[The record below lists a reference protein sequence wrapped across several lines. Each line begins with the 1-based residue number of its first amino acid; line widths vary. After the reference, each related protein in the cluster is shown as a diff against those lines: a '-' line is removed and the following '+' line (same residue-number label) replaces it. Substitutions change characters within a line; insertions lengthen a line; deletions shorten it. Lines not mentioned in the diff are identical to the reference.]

1 MVWSNLNEIPIWL
14 LLSSISILLV
24 LSAFFSSA
32 ETGMMALNKYRLKH
46 LIKQN
51 NRSAKRAEKLLQ
63 RPDRLLGVILIG
75 NNFVNILAAALTT
88 ILCLELFGNSGVF
101 IGSVVLTIIIL
112 IFAEV
117 TPKTFAAK
125 NAENIA
131 LPASGILKILQKI
144 LYPLIWI
151 VNFFSNNL
159 LNLLNVKEKDSNED
173 ITTEELKSVL
183 ENSGDLI
190 PKRYQDMLVSIL
202 DLDEILIDEIM
213 TPRNEIVGIDLD
225 DSFEKLMQ
233 TVSEN
238 SEEIVLVYEQN
249 LDNLKG
255 VISFNG
261 IKGFLLKQ
269 GNSFDDFMEF
279 VNDVYVALENTSL
292 SNQLFNFQKDNK
304 TSAVVVDEYGNVKGI
319 VSINDILEE
328 IVGELSS
335 NQTREKIDFQKQKD
349 GSFLIDGSVSIRE
362 INKKL
367 SWDLPLEGPVTL
379 NGLILEK
386 IETIPESNI
395 SINLNNYIIETV
407 LIKDNMIKFAKVSKI
422 SIGENEG

>member
-1 MVWSNLNEIPIWL
+1 
-14 LLSSISILLV
+14 
-24 LSAFFSSA
+24 
-32 ETGMMALNKYRLKH
+32 MALNKYRLKH

-51 NRSAKRAEKLLQ
+51 NRSAKRADKLLK

-101 IGSVVLTIIIL
+101 IGSVILTIIIL

-125 NAENIA
+125 NAESIA
-131 LPASGILKILQKI
+131 LPASGILKVLQKV
-144 LYPLIWI
+144 LYPLIWV
-151 VNFFSNNL
+151 VNFFSNSL
-159 LNLLNVKEKDSNED
+159 LGLLNVKDENKNED

-183 ENSGDLI
+183 ENSGEMI
-190 PKRYQDMLVSIL
+190 PKRYQDMLTSIL

-213 TPRNEIVGIDLD
+213 TPRNEILGIDIEENFDILM
-225 DSFEKLMQ
+225 EKIAINQ
-233 TVSEN
+233 K
-238 SEEIVLVYEQN
+238 EIMPIYEQS

-255 VISFNG
+255 TIDMNG
-261 IKGFLLKQ
+261 IKKFLISNKLSIK
-269 GNSFDDFMEF
+269 NFMDFAD
-279 VNDVYVALENTSL
+279 DVYVALENTPL

-304 TSAVVVDEYGNVKGI
+304 TSAVVVDEYGDVKGLI
-319 VSINDILEE
+319 DINDILEE
-328 IVGELSS
+328 IVGELSTDK
-335 NQTREKIDFQKQKD
+335 TRDKIDIQEQKD
-349 GSFLIDGSVSIRE
+349 GSYLIDGSAAIRE

-386 IETIPESNI
+386 IQTIPESNV
-395 SINLNNYIIETV
+395 SINLNNYLIETV
-407 LIKDNMIKFAKVSKI
+407 LIKDNMIKFAKILKLSI
-422 SIGENEG
+422 SEPKED

>member
-1 MVWSNLNEIPIWL
+1 
-14 LLSSISILLV
+14 
-24 LSAFFSSA
+24 
-32 ETGMMALNKYRLKH
+32 MMALNKYRLKH

-101 IGSVVLTIIIL
+101 IGSVILTIIIL

-159 LNLLNVKEKDSNED
+159 LNLLNVKETDSNED

-190 PKRYQDMLVSIL
+190 PKRYQDMLISIL

-238 SEEIVLVYEQN
+238 SEEIVPVYEQN

>member
-1 MVWSNLNEIPIWL
+1 
-14 LLSSISILLV
+14 
-24 LSAFFSSA
+24 
-32 ETGMMALNKYRLKH
+32 MMALNKYRLKH
-46 LIKQN
+46 LIKQDI
-51 NRSAKRAEKLLQ
+51 RSAKRADKLLQ

-101 IGSVVLTIIIL
+101 IGSIVLTIIIL

-125 NAENIA
+125 NAETIA
-131 LPASGILKILQKI
+131 LPASGILKILQKV

-151 VNFFSNNL
+151 VNFFSNSL
-159 LNLLNVKEKDSNED
+159 LGLLKVNDKDSNED

-190 PKRYQDMLVSIL
+190 PKRYQDMLISIL
-202 DLDEILIDEIM
+202 DLDVILIDEIM

-225 DSFEKLMQ
+225 DSFEQLMKK
-233 TVSEN
+233 VSED
-238 SEEIVLVYEQN
+238 SKEIIPIYEQN

-255 VISFNG
+255 IIDFNG
-261 IKGFLLKQ
+261 IKNFLISE
-269 GNSFDDFMEF
+269 GRNFDSFMEF
-279 VNDVYVALENTSL
+279 VQEVYVALENTSL

-304 TSAVVVDEYGNVKGI
+304 TSALVVDEYGNVKGL
-319 VSINDILEE
+319 VTLNDILEE
-328 IVGELSS
+328 IVGELSTNQS
-335 NQTREKIDFQKQKD
+335 NRIEIQEQKD
-349 GSFLIDGSVSIRE
+349 GSFLIDGSVAIRE

-367 SWDLPLEGPVTL
+367 SWDLPLEGPLTL

-386 IETIPESNI
+386 IETIPKSNV
-395 SINLNNYIIETV
+395 SINLNNYLIETV
-407 LIKDNMIKFAKVSKI
+407 LIKDNMIKFVKVLKK
-422 SIGENEG
+422 EKTNEETF

>member
-1 MVWSNLNEIPIWL
+1 
-14 LLSSISILLV
+14 
-24 LSAFFSSA
+24 
-32 ETGMMALNKYRLKH
+32 MMALNKYRLKH

-51 NRSAKRAEKLLQ
+51 NRSAKRADKLLQ

-101 IGSVVLTIIIL
+101 IGSIILTIIIL

-125 NAENIA
+125 NAEAIA
-131 LPASGILKILQKI
+131 LPASSILKILQKI

-151 VNFFSNNL
+151 VNFFSNSL
-159 LNLLNVKEKDSNED
+159 LSLLKANEKDSNED

-190 PKRYQDMLVSIL
+190 PKRYQDMLISIL
-202 DLDEILIDEIM
+202 DLDAILIDEIM

-225 DSFEKLMQ
+225 DSFEQLMKK
-233 TVSEN
+233 VSED
-238 SEEIVLVYEQN
+238 SKEIIPIYEQN

-255 VISFNG
+255 IIDFNG
-261 IKGFLLKQ
+261 IKSFLISE
-269 GNSFDDFMEF
+269 GRNFDSFMEF
-279 VNDVYVALENTSL
+279 VQEVYVALENTSL

-304 TSAVVVDEYGNVKGI
+304 TSALVVDEYGNVKGL
-319 VSINDILEE
+319 VTLNDILEE
-328 IVGELSS
+328 IVGELST
-335 NQTREKIDFQKQKD
+335 NQTDRIEIQEQKD
-349 GSFLIDGSVSIRE
+349 GSFLIDGSVAIRE

-367 SWDLPLEGPVTL
+367 SWDLPLEGPLTL

-386 IETIPESNI
+386 IETIPESNV
-395 SINLNNYIIETV
+395 SINLNNYLIETV
-407 LIKDNMIKFAKVSKI
+407 LIKDNMIKFVKVLKK
-422 SIGENEG
+422 EKTNEETF

>member
-1 MVWSNLNEIPIWL
+1 MNEIPIWL

-51 NRSAKRAEKLLQ
+51 NRSAKRADKLLK

-101 IGSVVLTIIIL
+101 IGSVILTIIIL

-125 NAENIA
+125 NAESIA
-131 LPASGILKILQKI
+131 LPASGILKVLQKV
-144 LYPLIWI
+144 LYPLIWV
-151 VNFFSNNL
+151 VNFFSNSL
-159 LNLLNVKEKDSNED
+159 LNLLNVKDENKNED

-183 ENSGDLI
+183 ENSGEMI
-190 PKRYQDMLVSIL
+190 PKRYQDMLTSIL

-213 TPRNEIVGIDLD
+213 TPRNEILGIDIEEN
-225 DSFEKLMQ
+225 FEILMEKIAINQ
-233 TVSEN
+233 K
-238 SEEIVLVYEQN
+238 EIMPIYEQS

-255 VISFNG
+255 TIDTNG
-261 IKGFLLKQ
+261 IKKFLISNKLSIK
-269 GNSFDDFMEF
+269 NFMDFAD
-279 VNDVYVALENTSL
+279 DVYVALENTPL

-304 TSAVVVDEYGNVKGI
+304 TSAVVVEEYGDVKGLI
-319 VSINDILEE
+319 DINDILEE
-328 IVGELSS
+328 IVGELS
-335 NQTREKIDFQKQKD
+335 TDKARDKIDIQEQKD
-349 GSFLIDGSVSIRE
+349 GSYLIDGSAAIRE

-386 IETIPESNI
+386 IQTIPESNV
-395 SINLNNYIIETV
+395 SINLNNYLIETV
-407 LIKDNMIKFAKVSKI
+407 LIKDNMIKFAKILKLSVSEPK
-422 SIGENEG
+422 ED

>member
-1 MVWSNLNEIPIWL
+1 
-14 LLSSISILLV
+14 
-24 LSAFFSSA
+24 
-32 ETGMMALNKYRLKH
+32 MALNKYRLKH

-51 NRSAKRAEKLLQ
+51 NRSAKRADKLLK

-101 IGSVVLTIIIL
+101 IGSIILTIIIL

-131 LPASGILKILQKI
+131 LPASGILKILQKV
-144 LYPLIWI
+144 LYPLIWV
-151 VNFFSNNL
+151 VNFFSNSL
-159 LNLLNVKEKDSNED
+159 LNLLNVKDENKNED

-183 ENSGDLI
+183 ENSGEMI
-190 PKRYQDMLVSIL
+190 PKRYQDMLTSIL

-213 TPRNEIVGIDLD
+213 TPRNEILGIDIEEN
-225 DSFEKLMQ
+225 FEILMEKIAINQ
-233 TVSEN
+233 K
-238 SEEIVLVYEQN
+238 EIMPIYEQS

-255 VISFNG
+255 TIDTNG
-261 IKGFLLKQ
+261 IKKFLISNKLSIQ
-269 GNSFDDFMEF
+269 NFMDFAD
-279 VNDVYVALENTSL
+279 DVYVALENTPL

-304 TSAVVVDEYGNVKGI
+304 TSAVVVDEYGDVKGLI
-319 VSINDILEE
+319 DINDILEE
-328 IVGELSS
+328 IVGELS
-335 NQTREKIDFQKQKD
+335 TDKARDKIDIQEQKD
-349 GSFLIDGSVSIRE
+349 GSYLIDGSAAIRE

-386 IETIPESNI
+386 IQTIPESNV
-395 SINLNNYIIETV
+395 SINLNNYLIETV
-407 LIKDNMIKFAKVSKI
+407 LIKDNMIKFAKILKLSVSEPK
-422 SIGENEG
+422 ED

>member
-1 MVWSNLNEIPIWL
+1 
-14 LLSSISILLV
+14 
-24 LSAFFSSA
+24 
-32 ETGMMALNKYRLKH
+32 MALNKYRLKH

-51 NRSAKRAEKLLQ
+51 NRSAKRADKLLK

-101 IGSVVLTIIIL
+101 IGSVILTIIIL

-125 NAENIA
+125 NAESIA
-131 LPASGILKILQKI
+131 LPASGILKVLQKV
-144 LYPLIWI
+144 LYPLIWV
-151 VNFFSNNL
+151 VNFFSNSL
-159 LNLLNVKEKDSNED
+159 LNLLNVKDENKNED

-183 ENSGDLI
+183 ENSGEMI
-190 PKRYQDMLVSIL
+190 PKRYQDMLTSIL

-213 TPRNEIVGIDLD
+213 TPRNEILGIDIEEN
-225 DSFEKLMQ
+225 FEILMEKIAINQ
-233 TVSEN
+233 K
-238 SEEIVLVYEQN
+238 EIMPIYEQS

-255 VISFNG
+255 TIDTNG
-261 IKGFLLKQ
+261 IKKFLISNKLSIQ
-269 GNSFDDFMEF
+269 NFMDFAD
-279 VNDVYVALENTSL
+279 DVYVALENTPL

-304 TSAVVVDEYGNVKGI
+304 TSAVVVDEYGDVKGLI
-319 VSINDILEE
+319 DINDILEE
-328 IVGELSS
+328 IVGELS
-335 NQTREKIDFQKQKD
+335 TDKAREKIDIQEQKD
-349 GSFLIDGSVSIRE
+349 GSYLIDGSAAIRE

-386 IETIPESNI
+386 IQTIPESNV
-395 SINLNNYIIETV
+395 SINLNNYLIETV
-407 LIKDNMIKFAKVSKI
+407 LIKDNMIKFAKILKLSVSEPK
-422 SIGENEG
+422 ED

>member
-1 MVWSNLNEIPIWL
+1 
-14 LLSSISILLV
+14 
-24 LSAFFSSA
+24 
-32 ETGMMALNKYRLKH
+32 MMALNKYRLKH

-190 PKRYQDMLVSIL
+190 PKRYQDMLISIL
-202 DLDEILIDEIM
+202 DLDDILIDEIM

-238 SEEIVLVYEQN
+238 SEEIIPVYEQN

-261 IKGFLLKQ
+261 IKSFLFKQ
-269 GNSFDDFMEF
+269 GNSFDDFMES

-304 TSAVVVDEYGNVKGI
+304 TSAVVVDEYGNVKGL

-335 NQTREKIDFQKQKD
+335 NQTREKIDFQEQKD

-407 LIKDNMIKFAKVSKI
+407 LIKDNMLKFAKISKI
-422 SIGENEG
+422 STGENEEY

>member
-1 MVWSNLNEIPIWL
+1 MNEIPVWL

-51 NRSAKRAEKLLQ
+51 NRSAKRADKLLK

-101 IGSVVLTIIIL
+101 IGSVILTIIIL

-125 NAENIA
+125 NAESIA
-131 LPASGILKILQKI
+131 LPASGILKVLQKV
-144 LYPLIWI
+144 LYPLIWV
-151 VNFFSNNL
+151 VNFFSNSL
-159 LNLLNVKEKDSNED
+159 LDLLNVKDENKNED

-183 ENSGDLI
+183 ENSGEMI
-190 PKRYQDMLVSIL
+190 PKRYQDMLTSIL

-213 TPRNEIVGIDLD
+213 TPRNEILGIDIEEN
-225 DSFEKLMQ
+225 FEILMEKIAINQ
-233 TVSEN
+233 K
-238 SEEIVLVYEQN
+238 EIMPIYEQS

-255 VISFNG
+255 TIDTNG
-261 IKGFLLKQ
+261 IKKFLISNKLSIK
-269 GNSFDDFMEF
+269 SFMDFAD
-279 VNDVYVALENTSL
+279 DVYVALENTPL

-304 TSAVVVDEYGNVKGI
+304 TSAVVVDEYGDVKGLI
-319 VSINDILEE
+319 DINDILEE
-328 IVGELSS
+328 IVGELS
-335 NQTREKIDFQKQKD
+335 TDKARDKIDIQEQKD
-349 GSFLIDGSVSIRE
+349 GSYLIDGSAAIRE

-386 IETIPESNI
+386 IQTIPESNV
-395 SINLNNYIIETV
+395 SINLNNYLIETV
-407 LIKDNMIKFAKVSKI
+407 LIKDNMIKFVKVLKK
-422 SIGENEG
+422 ETVNEE

>member
-1 MVWSNLNEIPIWL
+1 M
-14 LLSSISILLV
+14 

-51 NRSAKRAEKLLQ
+51 NRSAKRADKLLK

-101 IGSVVLTIIIL
+101 IGSIILTIIIL

-125 NAENIA
+125 NAESIA
-131 LPASGILKILQKI
+131 LPASGILKILQKV
-144 LYPLIWI
+144 LYPLIWV
-151 VNFFSNNL
+151 VNFFSNSL
-159 LNLLNVKEKDSNED
+159 LGLLNVKDENKNED

-183 ENSGDLI
+183 ENLGGMI
-190 PKRYQDMLVSIL
+190 PKRYQDMLTSIL

-213 TPRNEIVGIDLD
+213 TPRNEILGIDIEEN
-225 DSFEKLMQ
+225 FEILMEKIAINQ
-233 TVSEN
+233 K
-238 SEEIVLVYEQN
+238 EIMPIYEQS

-255 VISFNG
+255 TIDTNG
-261 IKGFLLKQ
+261 IKKFLISNKLSIK
-269 GNSFDDFMEF
+269 SFMDFAD
-279 VNDVYVALENTSL
+279 DVYVALENTPL

-304 TSAVVVDEYGNVKGI
+304 TSAVVVDEYGDVKGLI
-319 VSINDILEE
+319 DINDILEE
-328 IVGELSS
+328 IVGELS
-335 NQTREKIDFQKQKD
+335 TDKARDKIDIQEQKD
-349 GSFLIDGSVSIRE
+349 GSYLIDGSAAIRE

-386 IETIPESNI
+386 IQTIPESNV
-395 SINLNNYIIETV
+395 SINLNNYLIETV
-407 LIKDNMIKFAKVSKI
+407 LIKDNMIKFAKILKLSVS
-422 SIGENEG
+422 EPEED

>member
-1 MVWSNLNEIPIWL
+1 
-14 LLSSISILLV
+14 
-24 LSAFFSSA
+24 
-32 ETGMMALNKYRLKH
+32 MALNKYRLKH

-51 NRSAKRAEKLLQ
+51 SRSAKRADKLLQ

-101 IGSVVLTIIIL
+101 VGSIILTIIIL

-125 NAENIA
+125 NAEAIA

-151 VNFFSNNL
+151 VNFFSNSL
-159 LNLLNVKEKDSNED
+159 LSLLKANEKDSNED

-190 PKRYQDMLVSIL
+190 PKRYQDMLISIL
-202 DLDEILIDEIM
+202 DLDAILVDEIM
-213 TPRNEIVGIDLD
+213 TPRNEIIGIDLD
-225 DSFEKLMQ
+225 DDFEELMKK
-233 TVSEN
+233 VSKN
-238 SEEIVLVYEQN
+238 SKEIIPIYEQN

-255 VISFNG
+255 VIDLNN
-261 IKGFLLKQ
+261 IKSFLLDKRE
-269 GNSFDDFMEF
+269 SFDAFMEY
-279 VNDVYVALENTSL
+279 VEEVYVALENTSL

-335 NQTREKIDFQKQKD
+335 DQSSNRMDFQEQKD
-349 GSFLIDGSVSIRE
+349 GSFLIDGSVSTVSYTH
-362 INKKL
+362 L
-367 SWDLPLEGPVTL
+367 TLPTTYHV
-379 NGLILEK
+379 
-386 IETIPESNI
+386 
-395 SINLNNYIIETV
+395 
-407 LIKDNMIKFAKVSKI
+407 
-422 SIGENEG
+422 

>member
-1 MVWSNLNEIPIWL
+1 
-14 LLSSISILLV
+14 
-24 LSAFFSSA
+24 
-32 ETGMMALNKYRLKH
+32 MALNKYRLKH

-51 NRSAKRAEKLLQ
+51 NRSAKRADKLLK

-101 IGSVVLTIIIL
+101 IGSVILTIIIL

-125 NAENIA
+125 NAESIA
-131 LPASGILKILQKI
+131 LPASGILKVLQKV
-144 LYPLIWI
+144 LYPLIWV
-151 VNFFSNNL
+151 VNFFSNSL
-159 LNLLNVKEKDSNED
+159 LNLLNVKDENKNED

-183 ENSGDLI
+183 ENSGEMI
-190 PKRYQDMLVSIL
+190 PKRYQDMLTSIL

-213 TPRNEIVGIDLD
+213 TPRNEILGIDIEEN
-225 DSFEKLMQ
+225 FEILMEKIAINQ
-233 TVSEN
+233 K
-238 SEEIVLVYEQN
+238 EIMPIYEQS

-255 VISFNG
+255 TIDTNG
-261 IKGFLLKQ
+261 IKKFLISNKLSIQ
-269 GNSFDDFMEF
+269 NFMDFAD
-279 VNDVYVALENTSL
+279 DVYVALENTPL

-304 TSAVVVDEYGNVKGI
+304 TSAVVVDEYGDVKGLI
-319 VSINDILEE
+319 DINDILEE
-328 IVGELSS
+328 IVGELSTDK
-335 NQTREKIDFQKQKD
+335 TRDKIDIQEQKD
-349 GSFLIDGSVSIRE
+349 GSYLIDGSAAIRE

-386 IETIPESNI
+386 IQTIPESNV
-395 SINLNNYIIETV
+395 SINLNNYLIETV
-407 LIKDNMIKFAKVSKI
+407 LIKDNMIKFAKILKLSVSEPK
-422 SIGENEG
+422 ED

>member
-1 MVWSNLNEIPIWL
+1 
-14 LLSSISILLV
+14 
-24 LSAFFSSA
+24 
-32 ETGMMALNKYRLKH
+32 MMALNKYRLKH

-159 LNLLNVKEKDSNED
+159 LNLLNVKETDSNED

-422 SIGENEG
+422 SIGEKEE

>member
-1 MVWSNLNEIPIWL
+1 
-14 LLSSISILLV
+14 
-24 LSAFFSSA
+24 
-32 ETGMMALNKYRLKH
+32 MMALNKYRLKH

-51 NRSAKRAEKLLQ
+51 NRSAKRADKLLQ

-101 IGSVVLTIIIL
+101 IGSIVLTIIIL

-125 NAENIA
+125 NAETIA
-131 LPASGILKILQKI
+131 LPASGILKILQKV

-151 VNFFSNNL
+151 VNFFSNSL
-159 LNLLNVKEKDSNED
+159 LGLLKVNAKDSNED

-190 PKRYQDMLVSIL
+190 PKRYQDMLISIL
-202 DLDEILIDEIM
+202 DLDVILIDEIM

-225 DSFEKLMQ
+225 DSFEQLMKK
-233 TVSEN
+233 VSED
-238 SEEIVLVYEQN
+238 SKEIIPIYEQN

-255 VISFNG
+255 IIDFNG
-261 IKGFLLKQ
+261 IKSFLISE
-269 GNSFDDFMEF
+269 GRNFDSFMEF
-279 VNDVYVALENTSL
+279 VQEVYVALENTSL

-304 TSAVVVDEYGNVKGI
+304 TSALVVDEYGNVKGL
-319 VSINDILEE
+319 VTLNDILEE
-328 IVGELSS
+328 IVGELSTNQS
-335 NQTREKIDFQKQKD
+335 NRIEIQEQKD
-349 GSFLIDGSVSIRE
+349 GSFLIDGSVAIRE

-367 SWDLPLEGPVTL
+367 SWDLPLEGPLTL

-386 IETIPESNI
+386 IETIPKSNV
-395 SINLNNYIIETV
+395 SINLNNYLIETV
-407 LIKDNMIKFAKVSKI
+407 LIKDNMIKFVKVLKK
-422 SIGENEG
+422 EKTNEETF

>member
-1 MVWSNLNEIPIWL
+1 M
-14 LLSSISILLV
+14 
-24 LSAFFSSA
+24 
-32 ETGMMALNKYRLKH
+32 
-46 LIKQN
+46 
-51 NRSAKRAEKLLQ
+51 Q

-159 LNLLNVKEKDSNED
+159 LNLLNVKETDSNED

-190 PKRYQDMLVSIL
+190 PKRYQDMLISIL

-213 TPRNEIVGIDLD
+213 TPRHELVGIDLD
-225 DSFEKLMQ
+225 DRFEKLLCW
-233 TVSEN
+233 T
-238 SEEIVLVYEQN
+238 
-249 LDNLKG
+249 
-255 VISFNG
+255 
-261 IKGFLLKQ
+261 
-269 GNSFDDFMEF
+269 
-279 VNDVYVALENTSL
+279 T
-292 SNQLFNFQKDNK
+292 
-304 TSAVVVDEYGNVKGI
+304 
-319 VSINDILEE
+319 
-328 IVGELSS
+328 
-335 NQTREKIDFQKQKD
+335 
-349 GSFLIDGSVSIRE
+349 
-362 INKKL
+362 
-367 SWDLPLEGPVTL
+367 
-379 NGLILEK
+379 
-386 IETIPESNI
+386 
-395 SINLNNYIIETV
+395 
-407 LIKDNMIKFAKVSKI
+407 
-422 SIGENEG
+422 

>member
-1 MVWSNLNEIPIWL
+1 MNEIPIWL

-51 NRSAKRAEKLLQ
+51 SRSAKRADKLLQ

-101 IGSVVLTIIIL
+101 IGSIILTIIIL

-125 NAENIA
+125 NAEAIA

-151 VNFFSNNL
+151 VNFFSNSL
-159 LNLLNVKEKDSNED
+159 LSLLKANEKDSNED

-190 PKRYQDMLVSIL
+190 PKRYQDMLISIL
-202 DLDEILIDEIM
+202 DLDAILIDEIM

-225 DSFEKLMQ
+225 DSFEQLMKK
-233 TVSEN
+233 VSED
-238 SEEIVLVYEQN
+238 SKEIIPIYEQN

-255 VISFNG
+255 IIDFNG
-261 IKGFLLKQ
+261 IKSFLISE
-269 GNSFDDFMEF
+269 GRNFDSFMEF
-279 VNDVYVALENTSL
+279 VQEVYVALENTSL

-304 TSAVVVDEYGNVKGI
+304 TSALVVDEYG
-319 VSINDILEE
+319 
-328 IVGELSS
+328 LS
-335 NQTREKIDFQKQKD
+335 
-349 GSFLIDGSVSIRE
+349 LIHI
-362 INKKL
+362 
-367 SWDLPLEGPVTL
+367 
-379 NGLILEK
+379 
-386 IETIPESNI
+386 
-395 SINLNNYIIETV
+395 
-407 LIKDNMIKFAKVSKI
+407 
-422 SIGENEG
+422 

>member
-1 MVWSNLNEIPIWL
+1 
-14 LLSSISILLV
+14 V

-51 NRSAKRAEKLLQ
+51 NRSAKRADKLLK

-101 IGSVVLTIIIL
+101 IGSVILTIIIL

-125 NAENIA
+125 NAESIA
-131 LPASGILKILQKI
+131 LPASGILKVLQKV
-144 LYPLIWI
+144 LYPLIWV
-151 VNFFSNNL
+151 VNFFSNSL
-159 LNLLNVKEKDSNED
+159 LNLLNVKDENKNED

-183 ENSGDLI
+183 ENSGEMI
-190 PKRYQDMLVSIL
+190 PKRYQDMLTSIL

-213 TPRNEIVGIDLD
+213 TPRNEILGIDIEEN
-225 DSFEKLMQ
+225 FEILMEKIAINQ
-233 TVSEN
+233 K
-238 SEEIVLVYEQN
+238 EIMPIYEQS

-255 VISFNG
+255 TIDMNG
-261 IKGFLLKQ
+261 IKKFLISNKLSIK
-269 GNSFDDFMEF
+269 NFMDFAD
-279 VNDVYVALENTSL
+279 DVYVALENTPL

-304 TSAVVVDEYGNVKGI
+304 TSAVVVDEYGDVKGLI
-319 VSINDILEE
+319 DINDILEE
-328 IVGELSS
+328 IVGELS
-335 NQTREKIDFQKQKD
+335 TDKARDKIDIQEQKD
-349 GSFLIDGSVSIRE
+349 GSYLIDGSAAIRE

-386 IETIPESNI
+386 IQTIPESNV
-395 SINLNNYIIETV
+395 SINLNNYLIETV
-407 LIKDNMIKFAKVSKI
+407 LIKDNMIKFAKILKLSVSEVK
-422 SIGENEG
+422 ED

>member
-1 MVWSNLNEIPIWL
+1 MNEIPVWL

-51 NRSAKRAEKLLQ
+51 NRSAKRADKLLK

-101 IGSVVLTIIIL
+101 IGSIILTIIIL

-125 NAENIA
+125 NAESIA
-131 LPASGILKILQKI
+131 LPASGILKVLQKV
-144 LYPLIWI
+144 LYPLIWV
-151 VNFFSNNL
+151 VNFFSNSL
-159 LNLLNVKEKDSNED
+159 LELLNVKDENKNED

-183 ENSGDLI
+183 ENSGEMI
-190 PKRYQDMLVSIL
+190 PKRYQDMLTSIL

-213 TPRNEIVGIDLD
+213 TPRNEILGIDIEEN
-225 DSFEKLMQ
+225 FETLMEKIAINQ
-233 TVSEN
+233 K
-238 SEEIVLVYEQN
+238 EIMPIYEQS

-255 VISFNG
+255 TIDTNG
-261 IKGFLLKQ
+261 IKKFLISNKLSIK
-269 GNSFDDFMEF
+269 NFMDFAD
-279 VNDVYVALENTSL
+279 DVYVALENTPL

-304 TSAVVVDEYGNVKGI
+304 TSAVVVDEYGDVKGLI
-319 VSINDILEE
+319 DINDILEE
-328 IVGELSS
+328 IVGELS
-335 NQTREKIDFQKQKD
+335 TDKARDKIDIQEQKD
-349 GSFLIDGSVSIRE
+349 GSYLIDGSAAIRE

-386 IETIPESNI
+386 IQTIPESNV
-395 SINLNNYIIETV
+395 SINLNNYLIETV
-407 LIKDNMIKFAKVSKI
+407 LIKDNMIKFAKILKLSVSEPK
-422 SIGENEG
+422 ED

>member
-1 MVWSNLNEIPIWL
+1 
-14 LLSSISILLV
+14 
-24 LSAFFSSA
+24 
-32 ETGMMALNKYRLKH
+32 MMALNKYRLKH

-51 NRSAKRAEKLLQ
+51 NRSAKRADKLLK

-101 IGSVVLTIIIL
+101 IGSVILTIIIL

-125 NAENIA
+125 NAESIA
-131 LPASGILKILQKI
+131 LPASGILKVLQKV
-144 LYPLIWI
+144 LYPLIWV
-151 VNFFSNNL
+151 VNFFSNSL
-159 LNLLNVKEKDSNED
+159 LNLLNVKDENKNED

-183 ENSGDLI
+183 ENSGEMI
-190 PKRYQDMLVSIL
+190 PKRYQDMLTSIL

-213 TPRNEIVGIDLD
+213 TPRNEILGIDIEEN
-225 DSFEKLMQ
+225 FEILMEKIAINQ
-233 TVSEN
+233 K
-238 SEEIVLVYEQN
+238 EIMPIYEQS

-255 VISFNG
+255 TIDTNG
-261 IKGFLLKQ
+261 IKKFLISNKLSIK
-269 GNSFDDFMEF
+269 SFMDFAD
-279 VNDVYVALENTSL
+279 DVYVALENTPL

-304 TSAVVVDEYGNVKGI
+304 TSAVVVDEYGDVKGLI
-319 VSINDILEE
+319 DINDILEE
-328 IVGELSS
+328 IVGELS
-335 NQTREKIDFQKQKD
+335 TDKARDKIDIQEQKD
-349 GSFLIDGSVSIRE
+349 GSYLIDGSAAIRE

-386 IETIPESNI
+386 IQTIPESNV
-395 SINLNNYIIETV
+395 SINLNNYLIETV
-407 LIKDNMIKFAKVSKI
+407 LIKDNMIKFAKILKLSVSEPK
-422 SIGENEG
+422 ED

>member
-1 MVWSNLNEIPIWL
+1 
-14 LLSSISILLV
+14 
-24 LSAFFSSA
+24 
-32 ETGMMALNKYRLKH
+32 MALNKYRLKH

-51 NRSAKRAEKLLQ
+51 NRSAKRADKLLK

-101 IGSVVLTIIIL
+101 IGSVILTIIIL

-125 NAENIA
+125 NAESIA
-131 LPASGILKILQKI
+131 LPASGILKVLQKV
-144 LYPLIWI
+144 LYPLIWV
-151 VNFFSNNL
+151 VNFFSNSL
-159 LNLLNVKEKDSNED
+159 LDLLNVKYENKNED

-183 ENSGDLI
+183 ENSGEMI
-190 PKRYQDMLVSIL
+190 PKRYQDMLTSIL

-213 TPRNEIVGIDLD
+213 TPRNEILGIDIEEN
-225 DSFEKLMQ
+225 FEILMEKIAINQ
-233 TVSEN
+233 K
-238 SEEIVLVYEQN
+238 EIMPIYEQS

-255 VISFNG
+255 TIDTNG
-261 IKGFLLKQ
+261 IKKFLINNKLSIK
-269 GNSFDDFMEF
+269 NFMDFAD
-279 VNDVYVALENTSL
+279 DVYVALENTPL

-304 TSAVVVDEYGNVKGI
+304 TSAVVVDEYGDVKGLI
-319 VSINDILEE
+319 DINDILEE
-328 IVGELSS
+328 IVGELS
-335 NQTREKIDFQKQKD
+335 TDKARDKIDIQEQKD
-349 GSFLIDGSVSIRE
+349 GSYLIDGSAAIRE

-386 IETIPESNI
+386 IQTIPESNV
-395 SINLNNYIIETV
+395 SINLNNYLIETV
-407 LIKDNMIKFAKVSKI
+407 LIKDNMIKFAKILKLSVSEPK
-422 SIGENEG
+422 ED

>member
-1 MVWSNLNEIPIWL
+1 
-14 LLSSISILLV
+14 
-24 LSAFFSSA
+24 
-32 ETGMMALNKYRLKH
+32 MALNKYRLKH

-51 NRSAKRAEKLLQ
+51 NRSAKRADKLLK

-101 IGSVVLTIIIL
+101 IGSIILTIIIL

-125 NAENIA
+125 NAESIA
-131 LPASGILKILQKI
+131 LPASGILKVLQKV
-144 LYPLIWI
+144 LYPLIWV
-151 VNFFSNNL
+151 VNFFSNSL
-159 LNLLNVKEKDSNED
+159 LELLNVKDENKNED

-183 ENSGDLI
+183 ENSGEMI
-190 PKRYQDMLVSIL
+190 PKRYQDMLTSIL

-213 TPRNEIVGIDLD
+213 TPRNEILGIDIEEN
-225 DSFEKLMQ
+225 FETLMEKIAINQ
-233 TVSEN
+233 K
-238 SEEIVLVYEQN
+238 EIMPIYEQS

-255 VISFNG
+255 TIDTNG
-261 IKGFLLKQ
+261 IKKFLISNKLSIK
-269 GNSFDDFMEF
+269 NFMDFAD
-279 VNDVYVALENTSL
+279 DVYVALENTPL

-304 TSAVVVDEYGNVKGI
+304 TSAVVVDEYGDVKGLI
-319 VSINDILEE
+319 DINDILEE
-328 IVGELSS
+328 IVGELS
-335 NQTREKIDFQKQKD
+335 TDKARDKIDIQEQKD
-349 GSFLIDGSVSIRE
+349 GSYLIDGSAAIRE

-386 IETIPESNI
+386 IQTIPESNV
-395 SINLNNYIIETV
+395 SINLNNYLIETV
-407 LIKDNMIKFAKVSKI
+407 LIKDNMIKFAKILKLSVSEPK
-422 SIGENEG
+422 ED

>member
-1 MVWSNLNEIPIWL
+1 
-14 LLSSISILLV
+14 
-24 LSAFFSSA
+24 
-32 ETGMMALNKYRLKH
+32 MALNKYRLKH

-51 NRSAKRAEKLLQ
+51 NRSAKRADKLLK

-101 IGSVVLTIIIL
+101 IGSVILTIIIL

-125 NAENIA
+125 NAESIA
-131 LPASGILKILQKI
+131 LPASGILKILQKV
-144 LYPLIWI
+144 LYPLIWV
-151 VNFFSNNL
+151 VNFFSNSL
-159 LNLLNVKEKDSNED
+159 LGLLNVKDENKNED

-183 ENSGDLI
+183 ENSGEMI
-190 PKRYQDMLVSIL
+190 PKRYQDMLTSIL

-213 TPRNEIVGIDLD
+213 TPRNEILGIDIEEN
-225 DSFEKLMQ
+225 FEILMEKIAINQ
-233 TVSEN
+233 K
-238 SEEIVLVYEQN
+238 EIMPIYEQS

-255 VISFNG
+255 TIDMNG
-261 IKGFLLKQ
+261 IKKFLISNKLSIK
-269 GNSFDDFMEF
+269 NFMDFAD
-279 VNDVYVALENTSL
+279 DVYVALENTPL

-304 TSAVVVDEYGNVKGI
+304 TSAVVVDEYGDVKGLI
-319 VSINDILEE
+319 DINDILEE
-328 IVGELSS
+328 IVGELSTVT
-335 NQTREKIDFQKQKD
+335 TRDKIDIKEQKD
-349 GSFLIDGSVSIRE
+349 GSYLIDVSAAIRE

-386 IETIPESNI
+386 IQTIPESNV
-395 SINLNNYIIETV
+395 SINLNNYLIETV
-407 LIKDNMIKFAKVSKI
+407 LIKDNMIKFAKILKLSI
-422 SIGENEG
+422 SEPKED

>member
-1 MVWSNLNEIPIWL
+1 
-14 LLSSISILLV
+14 
-24 LSAFFSSA
+24 
-32 ETGMMALNKYRLKH
+32 MMALNKYRLKH

-190 PKRYQDMLVSIL
+190 PKRYQDMLISIL

>member
-1 MVWSNLNEIPIWL
+1 
-14 LLSSISILLV
+14 
-24 LSAFFSSA
+24 
-32 ETGMMALNKYRLKH
+32 MALNKYRLKH

-51 NRSAKRAEKLLQ
+51 NRSAKRADKLLK

-101 IGSVVLTIIIL
+101 IGSIILTIIIL

-125 NAENIA
+125 NAESIA
-131 LPASGILKILQKI
+131 LPASGILKILQKV
-144 LYPLIWI
+144 LYPLIWV
-151 VNFFSNNL
+151 VNFFSNSL
-159 LNLLNVKEKDSNED
+159 LGLLNVKDENKNED

-183 ENSGDLI
+183 ENSGEMI
-190 PKRYQDMLVSIL
+190 PKRYQDMLTSIL

-213 TPRNEIVGIDLD
+213 TPRNEILGIDIEEN
-225 DSFEKLMQ
+225 FEILMEKITINQ
-233 TVSEN
+233 K
-238 SEEIVLVYEQN
+238 EIMPIYEQS

-255 VISFNG
+255 TIDTNG
-261 IKGFLLKQ
+261 IKKFLISNKLSIK
-269 GNSFDDFMEF
+269 NFMDFAD
-279 VNDVYVALENTSL
+279 DVYVALENTPL

-304 TSAVVVDEYGNVKGI
+304 TSAVVVDEYGDVKGLI
-319 VSINDILEE
+319 DINDILEE
-328 IVGELSS
+328 IVGELS
-335 NQTREKIDFQKQKD
+335 TDKARDKIDIQEQKD
-349 GSFLIDGSVSIRE
+349 GSYLIDGSAAIRE

-386 IETIPESNI
+386 IQTIPESNV
-395 SINLNNYIIETV
+395 SINLNNYLIETV
-407 LIKDNMIKFAKVSKI
+407 LIKDNMIKFAKILKLSVSEPK
-422 SIGENEG
+422 ED

>member
-1 MVWSNLNEIPIWL
+1 M
-14 LLSSISILLV
+14 

-51 NRSAKRAEKLLQ
+51 NRSAKRADKLLK

-101 IGSVVLTIIIL
+101 IGSVILTIIIL

-125 NAENIA
+125 NAESIA
-131 LPASGILKILQKI
+131 LPASGILKVLQKV
-144 LYPLIWI
+144 LYPLIWV
-151 VNFFSNNL
+151 VNFFSNSL
-159 LNLLNVKEKDSNED
+159 LNLLNVKDENKNED

-183 ENSGDLI
+183 ENSGEMI
-190 PKRYQDMLVSIL
+190 PKRYQDMLTSIL

-213 TPRNEIVGIDLD
+213 TPRNEILGIDIEEN
-225 DSFEKLMQ
+225 FEILMEKIAINQ
-233 TVSEN
+233 K
-238 SEEIVLVYEQN
+238 EIMPIYEQS

-255 VISFNG
+255 TIDMNG
-261 IKGFLLKQ
+261 IKKFLISNKLSIK
-269 GNSFDDFMEF
+269 NFMDFAD
-279 VNDVYVALENTSL
+279 DVYVALENTPL

-304 TSAVVVDEYGNVKGI
+304 TSAVVVDEYGDVKGLI
-319 VSINDILEE
+319 DINDILEE
-328 IVGELSS
+328 IVGELS
-335 NQTREKIDFQKQKD
+335 TDKARDKIDIQEQKD
-349 GSFLIDGSVSIRE
+349 GSYLIDGSAAIRE

-386 IETIPESNI
+386 IQTIPESNV
-395 SINLNNYIIETV
+395 SINLNNYLIETV
-407 LIKDNMIKFAKVSKI
+407 LIKDNMIKFAKILKLSVSEVK
-422 SIGENEG
+422 ED

>member
-1 MVWSNLNEIPIWL
+1 
-14 LLSSISILLV
+14 
-24 LSAFFSSA
+24 
-32 ETGMMALNKYRLKH
+32 MALNKYRLKH

-51 NRSAKRAEKLLQ
+51 SRSAKRADKLLQ

-101 IGSVVLTIIIL
+101 IGSIILTIIIL

-125 NAENIA
+125 NAEAIA

-151 VNFFSNNL
+151 VNFFSNSL
-159 LNLLNVKEKDSNED
+159 LSLLKANEKDSNED

-190 PKRYQDMLVSIL
+190 PKRYQDMLISIL
-202 DLDEILIDEIM
+202 DLDAILIDEIM

-225 DSFEKLMQ
+225 DSFEQLMKK
-233 TVSEN
+233 VSED
-238 SEEIVLVYEQN
+238 SKEIIPIYEQN
-249 LDNLKG
+249 LDNLRG
-255 VISFNG
+255 IIDFNG
-261 IKGFLLKQ
+261 IKSFLISE
-269 GNSFDDFMEF
+269 GRNFDSFMEF
-279 VNDVYVALENTSL
+279 VQEVYVALENTSL

-304 TSAVVVDEYGNVKGI
+304 TSALVVDEYGNVKGL
-319 VSINDILEE
+319 VTLNDILEE
-328 IVGELSS
+328 IVGELST
-335 NQTREKIDFQKQKD
+335 NQTDRIEIQEQKD
-349 GSFLIDGSVSIRE
+349 GSFLIDGSVAIRE

-367 SWDLPLEGPVTL
+367 SWDLPLEGPLTL

-386 IETIPESNI
+386 IETIPKSNV
-395 SINLNNYIIETV
+395 SINLNNYLIETV
-407 LIKDNMIKFAKVSKI
+407 LIKDNMIKFVKVLKK
-422 SIGENEG
+422 EKTNEETF

>member
-1 MVWSNLNEIPIWL
+1 
-14 LLSSISILLV
+14 
-24 LSAFFSSA
+24 
-32 ETGMMALNKYRLKH
+32 MALNKYRLKH

-51 NRSAKRAEKLLQ
+51 NRSAKRADKLLK

-101 IGSVVLTIIIL
+101 IGSIILTIIIL

-131 LPASGILKILQKI
+131 LPASGILKVLQKV
-144 LYPLIWI
+144 LYPLIWV
-151 VNFFSNNL
+151 VNFFSNSL
-159 LNLLNVKEKDSNED
+159 LNLLNVKDENKNED

-183 ENSGDLI
+183 ENSGEMI
-190 PKRYQDMLVSIL
+190 PKRYQDMLTSIL

-213 TPRNEIVGIDLD
+213 TPRNEILGIDIEEN
-225 DSFEKLMQ
+225 FEILMEKIAINQ
-233 TVSEN
+233 K
-238 SEEIVLVYEQN
+238 EIMPIYEQS

-255 VISFNG
+255 TIDTNG
-261 IKGFLLKQ
+261 IKKFLISNKLSIK
-269 GNSFDDFMEF
+269 NFMDFAD
-279 VNDVYVALENTSL
+279 DVYVALENTPL

-304 TSAVVVDEYGNVKGI
+304 TSAVVVDEYGDVKGLI
-319 VSINDILEE
+319 DINDILEE
-328 IVGELSS
+328 IVGELSTDK
-335 NQTREKIDFQKQKD
+335 TRDKIDIQEQKD
-349 GSFLIDGSVSIRE
+349 GSYLIDGSAAIRE

-386 IETIPESNI
+386 IQTIPESNV
-395 SINLNNYIIETV
+395 SINLNNYLIETV
-407 LIKDNMIKFAKVSKI
+407 LIKDNMIKFAKILKLSVSEPK
-422 SIGENEG
+422 ED

>member
-1 MVWSNLNEIPIWL
+1 
-14 LLSSISILLV
+14 
-24 LSAFFSSA
+24 
-32 ETGMMALNKYRLKH
+32 MMALNKYRLKH

-238 SEEIVLVYEQN
+238 SEEIVPVYEQN

-261 IKGFLLKQ
+261 IKSFLFKQ

-407 LIKDNMIKFAKVSKI
+407 LIKENMIKFAKVSKI
-422 SIGENEG
+422 SIGENEE

>member
-1 MVWSNLNEIPIWL
+1 LNEIPVWL

-51 NRSAKRAEKLLQ
+51 NRSAKRADKLLK

-101 IGSVVLTIIIL
+101 IGSVILTIIIL

-125 NAENIA
+125 NAESIA
-131 LPASGILKILQKI
+131 LPASGILKVLQKV
-144 LYPLIWI
+144 LYPLIWV
-151 VNFFSNNL
+151 VNFFSNSL
-159 LNLLNVKEKDSNED
+159 LNLLNVKDENKNED

-183 ENSGDLI
+183 ENSGEMI
-190 PKRYQDMLVSIL
+190 PKRYQDMLTSIL

-213 TPRNEIVGIDLD
+213 TPRNEILGIDIEENFDILM
-225 DSFEKLMQ
+225 EKIAINQ
-233 TVSEN
+233 K
-238 SEEIVLVYEQN
+238 EIMPIYEQS

-255 VISFNG
+255 TIDTNG
-261 IKGFLLKQ
+261 IKKFLISNKLSIK
-269 GNSFDDFMEF
+269 NFMNF
-279 VNDVYVALENTSL
+279 ADDVYVALENTPL

-304 TSAVVVDEYGNVKGI
+304 TSAVVVDEYGDVKGLI
-319 VSINDILEE
+319 DINDILEE
-328 IVGELSS
+328 IVGELSTDK
-335 NQTREKIDFQKQKD
+335 TRDKIDIQEQKD
-349 GSFLIDGSVSIRE
+349 GSYLIDGSAAIRE

-386 IETIPESNI
+386 IQTIPESNV
-395 SINLNNYIIETV
+395 SINLNNYLIETV
-407 LIKDNMIKFAKVSKI
+407 LIKDNMIKFAKILKLSI
-422 SIGENEG
+422 SEPKED

>member
-1 MVWSNLNEIPIWL
+1 
-14 LLSSISILLV
+14 
-24 LSAFFSSA
+24 
-32 ETGMMALNKYRLKH
+32 MALNKYRLKH

-51 NRSAKRAEKLLQ
+51 NRSAKRADKLLK

-101 IGSVVLTIIIL
+101 IGSVILTIIIL

-125 NAENIA
+125 NAESIA
-131 LPASGILKILQKI
+131 LPASGILKVLQKV
-144 LYPLIWI
+144 LYPLIWV
-151 VNFFSNNL
+151 VNFFSNSL
-159 LNLLNVKEKDSNED
+159 LNLLNVKDENKNED

-183 ENSGDLI
+183 ENSGEMI
-190 PKRYQDMLVSIL
+190 PKRYQDMLTSIL

-213 TPRNEIVGIDLD
+213 TPRNEILGIDIEENFDILM
-225 DSFEKLMQ
+225 EKIAINQ
-233 TVSEN
+233 K
-238 SEEIVLVYEQN
+238 EIMPIYEQS

-255 VISFNG
+255 TIDMNG
-261 IKGFLLKQ
+261 IKKFLISNKLSIK
-269 GNSFDDFMEF
+269 NFMDFAD
-279 VNDVYVALENTSL
+279 DVYVALENTPL

-304 TSAVVVDEYGNVKGI
+304 TSAVVVDEYGDVKGLI
-319 VSINDILEE
+319 DINDILEE
-328 IVGELSS
+328 IVGELSTDK
-335 NQTREKIDFQKQKD
+335 TRDKIDIQEQKD
-349 GSFLIDGSVSIRE
+349 GSYLIDGSAAIRE

-386 IETIPESNI
+386 IQTIPESNV
-395 SINLNNYIIETV
+395 SINLNNYLIETV
-407 LIKDNMIKFAKVSKI
+407 LIKDNMIKFAKILKLSI
-422 SIGENEG
+422 SEPKED

>member
-1 MVWSNLNEIPIWL
+1 
-14 LLSSISILLV
+14 
-24 LSAFFSSA
+24 
-32 ETGMMALNKYRLKH
+32 MALNKYRLKH

-51 NRSAKRAEKLLQ
+51 NRSAKRADKLLK

-101 IGSVVLTIIIL
+101 IGSVILTIIIL

-125 NAENIA
+125 NAESIA
-131 LPASGILKILQKI
+131 LPASGILKVLQKV
-144 LYPLIWI
+144 LYPLIWV
-151 VNFFSNNL
+151 VNFFSNSL
-159 LNLLNVKEKDSNED
+159 LNLLNVKDENKNED

-183 ENSGDLI
+183 ENSGEMI
-190 PKRYQDMLVSIL
+190 PKRYQDMLTSIL

-213 TPRNEIVGIDLD
+213 TPRNEILGIDIEENFDILM
-225 DSFEKLMQ
+225 EKIAINQ
-233 TVSEN
+233 K
-238 SEEIVLVYEQN
+238 EIMPIYEQS

-255 VISFNG
+255 TIDTNG
-261 IKGFLLKQ
+261 IKKFLISNKLSIK
-269 GNSFDDFMEF
+269 NFMNF
-279 VNDVYVALENTSL
+279 ADDVYVALENTPL

-304 TSAVVVDEYGNVKGI
+304 TSAVVVDEYGDVKGLI
-319 VSINDILEE
+319 DINDILEE
-328 IVGELSS
+328 IVGELS
-335 NQTREKIDFQKQKD
+335 TDKARDKIDIQEQKD
-349 GSFLIDGSVSIRE
+349 GSYLIDGSAAIRE

-386 IETIPESNI
+386 IQTIPESNV
-395 SINLNNYIIETV
+395 SINLNNYLIETV
-407 LIKDNMIKFAKVSKI
+407 LIKDNMIKFAKILKLSVSEVK
-422 SIGENEG
+422 ED

>member
-1 MVWSNLNEIPIWL
+1 
-14 LLSSISILLV
+14 
-24 LSAFFSSA
+24 
-32 ETGMMALNKYRLKH
+32 MMALNKYRLKH

-131 LPASGILKILQKI
+131 LPASGILKVLQKI

-190 PKRYQDMLVSIL
+190 PKRYQDMLISIL

-238 SEEIVLVYEQN
+238 SEEIIPVYEQN

-261 IKGFLLKQ
+261 IKSFLFKQ

-304 TSAVVVDEYGNVKGI
+304 TSAVVVDEYGNVKGL

-335 NQTREKIDFQKQKD
+335 NQTREKIDFQEQKD

-407 LIKDNMIKFAKVSKI
+407 LIKDNMIKFAKISKI
-422 SIGENEG
+422 SIRENEEY

>member
-1 MVWSNLNEIPIWL
+1 MNEIPIWL

-51 NRSAKRAEKLLQ
+51 SRSAKRADKLLQ

-101 IGSVVLTIIIL
+101 IGSIILTIIIL

-125 NAENIA
+125 NAEAIA
-131 LPASGILKILQKI
+131 LPASSILKILQKI

-151 VNFFSNNL
+151 VNFFSNSL
-159 LNLLNVKEKDSNED
+159 LSLLKANEKDSNED

-190 PKRYQDMLVSIL
+190 PKRYQDMLISIL
-202 DLDEILIDEIM
+202 DLDAILIDEIM

-225 DSFEKLMQ
+225 DSFEQLMKK
-233 TVSEN
+233 VSED
-238 SEEIVLVYEQN
+238 SKEIIPIYEQN

-255 VISFNG
+255 IIDFNG
-261 IKGFLLKQ
+261 IKSFLLSE
-269 GNSFDDFMEF
+269 GRNFDSFMEF
-279 VNDVYVALENTSL
+279 VQEVYVALENTSL

-304 TSAVVVDEYGNVKGI
+304 TSALVVDEYGNVKGL
-319 VSINDILEE
+319 VTLNDILEE
-328 IVGELSS
+328 IVGELST
-335 NQTREKIDFQKQKD
+335 NQTDRIEIQEQKD
-349 GSFLIDGSVSIRE
+349 GSFLIDGSVAIRE

-367 SWDLPLEGPVTL
+367 SWDLPLEGPLTL

-386 IETIPESNI
+386 IETIPKSNV
-395 SINLNNYIIETV
+395 SINLNNYLIETV
-407 LIKDNMIKFAKVSKI
+407 LIKDNMIKFVKVLKK
-422 SIGENEG
+422 EKTNEETF

>member
-1 MVWSNLNEIPIWL
+1 M
-14 LLSSISILLV
+14 

-159 LNLLNVKEKDSNED
+159 LNLLNVKETDSNED

-190 PKRYQDMLVSIL
+190 PKRYQDMLISIL

-238 SEEIVLVYEQN
+238 SEEIVPVYEQN

>member
-1 MVWSNLNEIPIWL
+1 
-14 LLSSISILLV
+14 
-24 LSAFFSSA
+24 
-32 ETGMMALNKYRLKH
+32 MALNKYRLKH

-51 NRSAKRAEKLLQ
+51 NRSAKRADKLLK

-101 IGSVVLTIIIL
+101 IGSIILTIIIL

-125 NAENIA
+125 NAESIA
-131 LPASGILKILQKI
+131 LPASGILKVLQKV
-144 LYPLIWI
+144 LYPLIWV
-151 VNFFSNNL
+151 VNFFSNSL
-159 LNLLNVKEKDSNED
+159 LDLLNVKDENKNED

-183 ENSGDLI
+183 ENSGEMI
-190 PKRYQDMLVSIL
+190 PKRYQDMLTSIL

-213 TPRNEIVGIDLD
+213 TPRNEILGIDIEEN
-225 DSFEKLMQ
+225 FEILMEKIAINQ
-233 TVSEN
+233 K
-238 SEEIVLVYEQN
+238 EIMPIYEQS

-255 VISFNG
+255 TIDTNG
-261 IKGFLLKQ
+261 IKKFLISNKLSIQ
-269 GNSFDDFMEF
+269 NFMDFAD
-279 VNDVYVALENTSL
+279 DVYVALENTPL

-304 TSAVVVDEYGNVKGI
+304 TSAVVVDEYGDVKGLI
-319 VSINDILEE
+319 DINDILEE
-328 IVGELSS
+328 IVGELS
-335 NQTREKIDFQKQKD
+335 TDKARDKIDIQEQKD
-349 GSFLIDGSVSIRE
+349 GSYLIDGSAAIRE

-386 IETIPESNI
+386 IQTIPESNV
-395 SINLNNYIIETV
+395 SINLNNYLIETV
-407 LIKDNMIKFAKVSKI
+407 LIKDNMIKFVKVLKK
-422 SIGENEG
+422 ETVNEE

>member
-1 MVWSNLNEIPIWL
+1 
-14 LLSSISILLV
+14 
-24 LSAFFSSA
+24 
-32 ETGMMALNKYRLKH
+32 MALNKYRLKH

-51 NRSAKRAEKLLQ
+51 NRSAKRADKLLK

-101 IGSVVLTIIIL
+101 IGSVILTIIIL

-125 NAENIA
+125 NAESIA
-131 LPASGILKILQKI
+131 LPASGILKVLQKV
-144 LYPLIWI
+144 LYPLIWV
-151 VNFFSNNL
+151 VNFFSNSL
-159 LNLLNVKEKDSNED
+159 LNLLNVKDENKNED

-183 ENSGDLI
+183 ENSGEMI
-190 PKRYQDMLVSIL
+190 PKRYQDMLTSIL

-213 TPRNEIVGIDLD
+213 TPRNEILGIDIEEN
-225 DSFEKLMQ
+225 FEILMEKIAINQ
-233 TVSEN
+233 K
-238 SEEIVLVYEQN
+238 EIMPIYEQS

-255 VISFNG
+255 TIDMNG
-261 IKGFLLKQ
+261 IKKFLISNKLSIK
-269 GNSFDDFMEF
+269 NFMDFAD
-279 VNDVYVALENTSL
+279 DVYVALENTPL

-304 TSAVVVDEYGNVKGI
+304 TSAVVVDEYGDVKGLI
-319 VSINDILEE
+319 DINDILEE
-328 IVGELSS
+328 IVGELS
-335 NQTREKIDFQKQKD
+335 TDKARDKIDIQEQKD
-349 GSFLIDGSVSIRE
+349 GSYLIDGSAAIRE

-386 IETIPESNI
+386 IQTIPESNV
-395 SINLNNYIIETV
+395 SINLNNYLIETV
-407 LIKDNMIKFAKVSKI
+407 LIKDNMIKFAKILKLSVSEVK
-422 SIGENEG
+422 ED

>member
-1 MVWSNLNEIPIWL
+1 
-14 LLSSISILLV
+14 
-24 LSAFFSSA
+24 
-32 ETGMMALNKYRLKH
+32 MMALNKYRLKH

-190 PKRYQDMLVSIL
+190 PKRYQDMLISIL

-238 SEEIVLVYEQN
+238 SEEIIPVYEQN

-261 IKGFLLKQ
+261 IKSFLFKQ

-304 TSAVVVDEYGNVKGI
+304 TSAVVVDEYGNVKGL

-335 NQTREKIDFQKQKD
+335 NQTREKIDFQEQKD

-407 LIKDNMIKFAKVSKI
+407 LIKDNMIKFAKVFKEEKAI
-422 SIGENEG
+422 EEPF